1 MVRPKKY
8 ANRVF
13 SSSTEAA
20 QSSPWTDMTSQFG
33 DRSRGLRAANPVAIG
48 LPNLNPAQARY
59 LGEKFTTLDAD
70 ARFQRSIQAIHRLR
84 RDIVKDVPFDS
95 IFSLYAFLI
104 VTKWPSRK
112 LMEKFWSYGTG
123 KTWKSLC
130 DFPMRLRRMAEE
142 VKQVQAAPHF
152 APDSS
157 IYGQSPLAKNIKH
170 RIRELP
176 LNLDV
181 FAKHIEVIL
190 ERLRK
195 THVSKSSLKRKFR
208 EPWASQ
214 LSELVNALTTGYR
227 DKEVAELLN
236 SAAAA
241 LNEDFAVDALALAQA
256 RSKRKKKHPAPS

>member
-1 MVRPKKY
+1 VRPKKY
-8 ANRVF
+8 ANRL
-13 SSSTEAA
+13 SSRGKEVV
-20 QSSPWTDMTSQFG
+20 QSSPWTEVTSRFG
-33 DRSRGLRAANPVAIG
+33 DSPLGFRTANPIAVG
-48 LPNLNPAQARY
+48 LPHLSPTQARY
-59 LGEKFTTLDAD
+59 WAEKLTKLDAD
-70 ARFQRSIQAIHRLR
+70 PRFQRSIQAIHRRR
-84 RDIVKDVPFDS
+84 RDIMKDAPFDP
-95 IFSLYAFLI
+95 IFSLCAILI
-104 VTKWPSRK
+104 VSKWPSIG
-112 LMEKFWSYGTG
+112 LMEKFWSHGTG